1 MVAVGFAI
9 RIPHPSRRA
18 LACDGVLP
26 HAPDLQEEVVKTE
39 KFRGH
44 ATVLNSTHGRIRFG
58 NLVPWDDTDV
68 NKTHDRLETINT
80 PNLVPKGFGK

>member
-1 MVAVGFAI
+1 M
-9 RIPHPSRRA
+9 
-18 LACDGVLP
+18 LP

-44 ATVLNSTHGRIRFG
+44 ATVLNSTHGRIRLG

-68 NKTHDRLETINT
+68 NKTHERLEAVNETINAL
-80 PNLVPKGFGK
+80 NLVPKGFGK